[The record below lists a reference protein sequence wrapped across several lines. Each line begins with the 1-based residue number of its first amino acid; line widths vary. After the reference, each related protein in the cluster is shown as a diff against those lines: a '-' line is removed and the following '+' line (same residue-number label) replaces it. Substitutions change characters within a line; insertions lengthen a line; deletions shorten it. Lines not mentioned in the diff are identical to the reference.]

1 MVLGSRGCSS
11 CCSGLNSTSSRS
23 GWDHARESL
32 SSSSIIAEEEN
43 LIRETETLVA
53 PTRYAAVTTD
63 EERTTLRGDR
73 SSQLSGDSAYFQ
85 VAAGKASQSTPT
97 ALIPTVTQET
107 GYCTETAT
115 QGEIPVLSH
124 NGKHQTY
131 HRMPCESG
139 THLGRH
145 EAIETLTTTNEV
157 GRDNV
162 LPLDDDRTSSLP
174 AVKDSTEGLLDS
186 LSPPQPQAHVSQ
198 NSSVSSNST
207 RFFHTGYDASL
218 TDSGQHKAG
227 ETAPAEPSCLS
238 LGKQSA
244 ATSQLDSGV
253 LPGALAGQT
262 RHIHSSTS
270 DQELAHDIIASRV
283 PHPHLATSVQA
294 TDDVDVSH
302 LTDLVV
308 TVAQLPKSM
317 ARSMTV
323 NVHR

>member
-1 MVLGSRGCSS
+1 MVAFAGRSCLSKYYCCAGHNGS
-11 CCSGLNSTSSRS
+11 THRS
-23 GWDHARESL
+23 GWDHTRESL
-32 SSSSIIAEEEN
+32 SSSIIAEEEN

-53 PTRYAAVTTD
+53 PTRYAAVATD
-63 EERTTLRGDR
+63 EERTTLRGDH
-73 SSQLSGDSAYFQ
+73 SSQLSGDSAHFQ
-85 VAAGKASQSTPT
+85 VAAGKVRQSTPT
-97 ALIPTVTQET
+97 ALVPTVTQET

-131 HRMPCESG
+131 HKMPCESG

-145 EAIETLTTTNEV
+145 EAIETLSTTDKV
-157 GRDNV
+157 GKDNV

-186 LSPPQPQAHVSQ
+186 MSPPQPQAHVSQ

-244 ATSQLDSGV
+244 ATSQFDSGV
-253 LPGALAGQT
+253 SPGALAGQT

-270 DQELAHDIIASRV
+270 DRV

-302 LTDLVV
+302 LADLVV